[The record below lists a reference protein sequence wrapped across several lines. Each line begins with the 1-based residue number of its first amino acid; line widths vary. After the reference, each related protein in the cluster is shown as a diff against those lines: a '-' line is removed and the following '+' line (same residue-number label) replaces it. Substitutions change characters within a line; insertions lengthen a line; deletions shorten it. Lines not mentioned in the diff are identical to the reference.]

1 MKRGAWKRT
10 VEAALWY
17 TQRPIA
23 RARLPGRNSEVGYVF
38 NTLKSAARR
47 FHVPGSEKHNSD
59 VMHVASTRVAYNC
72 SCQTV

>member
-1 MKRGAWKRT
+1 MNGPNEWGMKRGAWKRT

-38 NTLKSAARR
+38 NTLKVQQGDSRTWKR
-47 FHVPGSEKHNSD
+47 E
-59 VMHVASTRVAYNC
+59 T
-72 SCQTV
+72 